1 MRGSEKVVKKKTIY
15 LFFAAVVLFAILEPT
30 AFIGTWVHS
39 FCGYIRSASFFCCVV
54 VYLLDRQY
62 QEVEGN
68 IILLF
73 LVVLGIT
80 TFSYQGSLTAD
91 YSYLFRCTFT
101 GIVVLQY
108 FMKRD
113 PTRICK
119 TMGIMLSVFLLLD
132 AMTFILPGLD
142 LGYVTDEV
150 IKCFIGSKTTITYYM
165 IPALAFDY
173 TYLSICP
180 KKDKWKA
187 KFWLVLAIGST
198 IAYLMQIFIST
209 AAVCLVLMVG
219 AMFVVSRS
227 KMISEVIVEN
237 GFWVSTVLIVLL
249 IAGTSVGFVNYFVTA
264 VLGESGDFNGRT
276 QIWQM
281 AFIKIINRPFLGY
294 GLGTKVYLAVWQPTN
309 VSAHNLFAGIL
320 LRSGIL
326 GMAAYSLIIFMCYKT
341 NQKHKK
347 YYLQG
352 FMLMTLVVM
361 NIMGFSEEFIG
372 YPIIYFLYLLIAD
385 SHECL
390 EKRQEYAVY
399 GAIK

>member
-1 MRGSEKVVKKKTIY
+1 M
-15 LFFAAVVLFAILEPT
+15 
-30 AFIGTWVHS
+30 
-39 FCGYIRSASFFCCVV
+39 
-54 VYLLDRQY
+54 
-62 QEVEGN
+62 
-68 IILLF
+68 
-73 LVVLGIT
+73 
-80 TFSYQGSLTAD
+80 
-91 YSYLFRCTFT
+91 
-101 GIVVLQY
+101 
-108 FMKRD
+108 
-113 PTRICK
+113 
-119 TMGIMLSVFLLLD
+119 
-132 AMTFILPGLD
+132 
-142 LGYVTDEV
+142 
-150 IKCFIGSKTTITYYM
+150 
-165 IPALAFDY
+165 
-173 TYLSICP
+173 SICP

-187 KFWLVLAIGST
+187 KLWLLLAVVST

-309 VSAHNLFAGIL
+309 MSAHNLFAGIL

-385 SHECL
+385 SHKCL
-390 EKRQEYAVY
+390 EKRQEYAVS